1 MSKHALLIFTKAP
14 APGVTKTRLTEDKG
28 GIFTPEEAADLYQAM
43 LLDVA
48 TIAGEAIKELNQN
61 GNDEYHLVISSP
73 TAEDQKQLA
82 TLFAKEG
89 INPDL
94 YIIDQGKNFDEHF
107 DNAFEQLFNLGYYSV
122 VAIGGDLPTMPVSH
136 ITQAFQW
143 LEHFRSTSGKGGFV
157 QAPCQECGVSLVG
170 YTAETPMDSQGVY
183 YNLDGV
189 PALDAYI
196 MKATDRNIPV
206 ASLMPVA
213 DVDNAQDLAHTIS
226 LLRAMAYSN
235 KFQAGVFLSSR
246 TLDWIDE
253 IGLVVSTPP
262 NPNHDPR
269 EEIDQ
274 P

>member
-1 MSKHALLIFTKAP
+1 MSKHAVLIFTKAP
-14 APGVTKTRLTEDKG
+14 APGVTKTRLTEEKG
-28 GIFTPEEAADLYQAM
+28 GIFTPQEAADLYQAM

-48 TIAGEAIKELNQN
+48 TIAGQAIKELNQES
-61 GNDEYHLVISSP
+61 NDEYHLVISSP
-73 TAEDQKQLA
+73 TAGDQQKLA
-82 TLFAKEG
+82 ELFSQEG

-107 DNAFEQLFNLGYYSV
+107 DNAFTQLFNLGYYSV

-136 ITQAFQW
+136 ITEAFRRLQ
-143 LEHFRSTSGKGGFV
+143 HFRHTSGKGGFV

-170 YTAETPMDSQGVY
+170 YTADTNMDSQGVY

-196 MKATDRNIPV
+196 AKATDREVPV

-213 DVDNAQDLAHTIS
+213 DIDNAQDLAHSIS

-235 KFQAGVFLSSR
+235 KFQPGILLSSR
-246 TLDWIDE
+246 TLNWIDE
-253 IGLVVSTPP
+253 IDLIVSTPP